1 MARTTAVME
10 RQPLTVVVPVV
21 HGADRTVVRVVTRAK
36 ADHKTVALMDPATL
50 VAPAVPET
58 PAVPAIPEEVA
69 DRGVDQGTLATVAA
83 TVVADQVIDRAE
95 AATITTVV
103 GETTIAADRETI
115 TVATEWSN
123 QSNST
128 TQN

>member
-1 MARTTAVME
+1 ME

-21 HGADRTVVRVVTRAK
+21 HGADQTVVRVVTRAK

-50 VAPAVPET
+50 VAL
-58 PAVPAIPEEVA
+58 AVPAIPEEVA